1 VTESGIEESIGLR
14 YEPTHLHSLARHGRR
29 VARRVTRVAYRGRMD
44 QTAIAPGHV
53 AVITGGA
60 SGIGRAMARAFAA
73 RGMHVVLADLDDVK
87 MRSVEAEITEAG
99 VDVLPVVCDTSNE
112 AAVQALAQATLD
124 RFGGAHVLCN
134 NAGVVGKADA
144 WTGSLRN
151 WEWVLGINF
160 YGVLHGVRA
169 FLPIMTD
176 QGCGH
181 IVNTASMAGLVAVP
195 GAAPYGVSK
204 AGVVA
209 LSEALFIEL
218 VATGSPV
225 RVSALCPGFVKTNLM
240 ETGTTWNPAFGA
252 EPTTNPDDPMTQL
265 ITAAFTQGVDNGIP
279 AEEVAAQVVDAIDAQ
294 RFWILTH
301 EDMRHLPV
309 ERMQRA
315 EALENPA

>member
-1 VTESGIEESIGLR
+1 
-14 YEPTHLHSLARHGRR
+14 
-29 VARRVTRVAYRGRMD
+29 MD
-44 QTAIAPGHV
+44 QPVISPGHV

-60 SGIGRAMARAFAA
+60 SGIGRAMAHAFAG

-87 MRSVEAEITEAG
+87 MRSVEAELTEQG
-99 VDVLPVVCDTSNE
+99 VDVLPVVCDTSSE

-124 RFGGAHVLCN
+124 RFGAAHVLCN
-134 NAGVVGKADA
+134 NAGVVGKTDA
-144 WTGSLRN
+144 WTGSFRN
-151 WEWVLGINF
+151 WEWVIGINV

-169 FLPIMTD
+169 FLPIMQD

-181 IVNTASMAGLVAVP
+181 IVNTASMAGLTAVP

-204 AGVVA
+204 AAVVA

-218 VATGSPV
+218 VGTGSPV

-252 EPTTNPDDPMTQL
+252 EPTGNADDPMTQL
-265 ITAAFTQGVDNGIP
+265 TTAILAQGVDTGIP
-279 AEEVAAQVVDAIDAQ
+279 ADDVAAAVIAAIDAQ

-301 EDMRHLPV
+301 ADMRHLPV

-315 EALENPA
+315 EAQENPA